1 MLLIVL
7 HLIPDTD
14 NPYDIVADLLRA
26 LPSGSYVV
34 LSHPASDIRT
44 AKMADMIS
52 RVNEWMSGPRAA
64 MRDRAAVTRF
74 FDGLELLEPGV
85 VQPQQWR
92 PEPGVLSPNRVTAW
106 C

>member
-7 HLIPDTD
+7 QLIHDAD

-44 AKMADMIS
+44 AQMAEMTS
-52 RVNEWMSGPRAA
+52 RVNERISGPEGDHAGPGRGHALLRRAGTARAGRRAA
-64 MRDRAAVTRF
+64 SAMAA
-74 FDGLELLEPGV
+74 
-85 VQPQQWR
+85 
-92 PEPGVLSPNRVTAW
+92 
-106 C
+106 